1 MNRHLNRITG
11 ATKLA
16 GLFGCPVK
24 HTISPRMHNAAFAR
38 LNLDIIYLPFCVF
51 PRDLKKAVAS
61 LAALGFIG
69 INVTVPHKQKI
80 MKYLD
85 AVSPAARRI
94 GAVNTVLVRGSKLIG
109 YNTDGIGFIKSLQS
123 GLGYSLKNRIMFI
136 LGAGGAGRAVAVQS
150 ALSGV
155 KRIYVADKDNTRARA
170 LAAAIPGKKGREVR
184 TTEKIKDAIRE
195 ADIIVNATPVGL
207 NKSDPA
213 SITPGWI
220 PAGKLVYDLIY
231 NPPKTKLLKGV
242 KGCRTVNG
250 LGMLLYQG
258 ISSFEIWTGE
268 KAPPAVMKK
277 AILA

>member
-1 MNRHLNRITG
+1 
-11 ATKLA
+11 
-16 GLFGCPVK
+16 
-24 HTISPRMHNAAFAR
+24 
-38 LNLDIIYLPFCVF
+38 
-51 PRDLKKAVAS
+51 
-61 LAALGFIG
+61 
-69 INVTVPHKQKI
+69 
-80 MKYLD
+80 LD

-258 ISSFEIWTGE
+258 ISSFETWTGE
-268 KAPPAVMKK
+268 KAPLAVMKK